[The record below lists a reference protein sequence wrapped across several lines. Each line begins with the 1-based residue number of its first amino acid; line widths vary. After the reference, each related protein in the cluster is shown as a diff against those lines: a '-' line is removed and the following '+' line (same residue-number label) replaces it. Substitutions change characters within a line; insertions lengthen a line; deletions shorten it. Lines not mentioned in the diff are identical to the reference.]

1 MFFRLLA
8 NSLARRMSRKLLA
21 AFAVWVGISL
31 ILAFLAVS
39 IDVGDKMNRELQ
51 AFGSN
56 IRLEPVAA
64 SVPVRVGGYDVPST
78 APPAYLEERDLVT
91 LKRIFWKNNIL
102 GVVPRLWSHG
112 KAGGR
117 EIPLLGVWFE
127 KKIPVEGG
135 EPFVTGARRVYK
147 HWRIQGAW
155 PSEDPARGEIGC
167 LVGDTLARKLGV
179 RIGEKIRVA
188 APSGPATIAVAG
200 IASTGGREDDAI
212 ILPLAA
218 VQAFAGL
225 EGKYSEAE
233 ISALT
238 TPENKLAEKYR
249 QDPKSLTPAEYE
261 RWFCTPYP
269 GSVAAE
275 IQKSVPGSA
284 ARVVRKVS
292 ETQGAILTR
301 IEGLM
306 FLLAML
312 TLVACCLSVAGVL
325 TSAVL
330 ERRAEVALMQAIG
343 ASRESVLLLFLSE
356 GAVLGLAGGLLAAA
370 TGSFLGQ
377 WLVRAVFGSEPELHP
392 ALVVLSPFLG
402 LMIVLAGSIWP
413 VWQALNQDTAAVLH
427 GN

>member
-64 SVPVRVGGYDVPST
+64 SVPVRVGGHDVGST
-78 APPAYLEERDLVT
+78 APPAYLEEGDLVT

-102 GVVPRLWSHG
+102 GVVPRLWTRG

-117 EIPLLGVWFE
+117 DVTLLGVWFE
-127 KKIPVEGG
+127 HKIPVEGG
-135 EPFVTGARRVYK
+135 ESFATGARRVYQ
-147 HWRIQGAW
+147 HWRIQGDW
-155 PSEDPARGEIGC
+155 PSEGPSGGEIPS
-167 LVGDTLARKLGV
+167 LVGDSLARKLGV
-179 RIGEKIRVA
+179 RTGDKFRMA
-188 APSGPATIAVAG
+188 APSGVATLTVAG

-218 VQAFAGL
+218 AQALAGAK
-225 EGKYSEAE
+225 GKYSEAD

-249 QDPKSLTPAEYE
+249 QDPRSLTPAEYE

-284 ARVVRKVS
+284 TRVVRKVS

-301 IEGLM
+301 VEGLM

-312 TLVACCLSVAGVL
+312 TLVACGLSVAGVL

-343 ASRESVLLLFLSE
+343 ASRETVLLLFLSE
-356 GAVLGLAGGLLAAA
+356 GAVLGMAGGLLAAV

-392 ALVVLSPFLG
+392 SLAVLSPFLG
-402 LMIVLAGSIWP
+402 LMIVFAGSIWP

>member
-8 NSLARRMSRKLLA
+8 NSLARRMTRKLLA

-56 IRLEPVAA
+56 IRLEPIAA
-64 SVPVRVGGYDVPST
+64 SVPVRVGGHDVAST
-78 APPAYLEERDLVT
+78 TSPAYLEERDLVA

-102 GVVPRLWSHG
+102 GVVPRLWSRG
-112 KAGGR
+112 KAEGR
-117 EIPLLGVWFE
+117 EVTLLGVWLE
-127 KKIPVEGG
+127 QKIPVEGG

-147 HWRIQGAW
+147 HWQVQGAW
-155 PSEDPARGEIGC
+155 PSDGSAGEEIHS
-167 LVGDTLARKLGV
+167 LVGDSLARKLGV
-179 RIGEKIRVA
+179 RPGDKIRMA
-188 APSGPATIAVAG
+188 APSGFATITVAG

-218 VQAFAGL
+218 AQALAGL
-225 EGKYSEAE
+225 EGKYSEADV
-233 ISALT
+233 SALT

-312 TLVACCLSVAGVL
+312 TLAACCLSVAGVL

-392 ALVVLSPFLG
+392 ALAVLSPFLG

-427 GN
+427 GK

>member
-64 SVPVRVGGYDVPST
+64 SVPVRVGGHDVPST

-102 GVVPRLWSHG
+102 GVVPRLWTHG

-117 EIPLLGVWFE
+117 DVTLLGVWFE
-127 KKIPVEGG
+127 HEIPVEGR

-147 HWRIQGAW
+147 HWKVAGSW
-155 PSEDPARGEIGC
+155 PSGRLSGEDVTS
-167 LVGDTLARKLGV
+167 LVGESLARKLSV
-179 RIGEKIRVA
+179 RPGDRIRLG
-188 APSGPATIAVAG
+188 APSGVVTIAVAG

-218 VQAFAGL
+218 AQTLAGL
-225 EGKYSEAE
+225 EGEYSEADV
-233 ISALT
+233 SALT

-249 QDPKSLTPAEYE
+249 QDPRSLTPAEYE

-301 IEGLM
+301 IEGFM

-392 ALVVLSPFLG
+392 ALAVLSPFLG

>member
-1 MFFRLLA
+1 
-8 NSLARRMSRKLLA
+8 MSRKLLA
-21 AFAVWVGISL
+21 AFAVWIGISL

-56 IRLEPVAA
+56 IRMEPVAA
-64 SVPVRVGGYDVPST
+64 AVPVRVGGHDVPST
-78 APPAYLEERDLVT
+78 APPAYLEEGDLVN

-102 GVVPRLWSHG
+102 GVVPRLWTHG
-112 KAGGR
+112 RAGGR
-117 EIPLLGVWFE
+117 EIPLLGVWIE
-127 KKIPVEGG
+127 NKIPVEGG

-147 HWRIQGAW
+147 HWRVQGAW
-155 PSEDPARGEIGC
+155 PSDDPARGEIGC
-167 LVGDTLARKLGV
+167 LVGDTLARKLGI
-179 RIGEKIRVA
+179 RIGEKIRVT

-218 VQAFAGL
+218 AQALAGL
-225 EGKYSEAE
+225 EGKYSEADV
-233 ISALT
+233 SALT
-238 TPENKLAEKYR
+238 TPENKLAEMYR

-392 ALVVLSPFLG
+392 ALAVLSPFLG
-402 LMIVLAGSIWP
+402 LLIVLAGSIWP
-413 VWQALNQDTAAVLH
+413 VWQALHQDTATVLH

>member
-1 MFFRLLA
+1 MFFRLLT

-56 IRLEPVAA
+56 IRMEPVAV
-64 SVPVRVGGYDVPST
+64 SVPVRVGGHDVPST
-78 APPAYLEERDLVT
+78 APPAYLEEGDLVN

-102 GVVPRLWSHG
+102 GVVPRLWTHG
-112 KAGGR
+112 RAGGR
-117 EIPLLGVWFE
+117 EIPLLGVWIE
-127 KKIPVEGG
+127 NKIPVEGG

-147 HWRIQGAW
+147 HWRVQGAW
-155 PSEDPARGEIGC
+155 PSDDPARGEIGC
-167 LVGDTLARKLGV
+167 LVGDTLARKLGI
-179 RIGEKIRVA
+179 RIGEKIRVT

-218 VQAFAGL
+218 AQALAGL
-225 EGKYSEAE
+225 EGKYSEADV
-233 ISALT
+233 SALT
-238 TPENKLAEKYR
+238 TPENKLAEMYR

-392 ALVVLSPFLG
+392 ALAVLSPFLG
-402 LMIVLAGSIWP
+402 LLIVLAGSIWP
-413 VWQALNQDTAAVLH
+413 VWQALHQDTATVLH

>member
-1 MFFRLLA
+1 MFFRLLV

-64 SVPVRVGGYDVPST
+64 SVPVRIGGHDVPST

-102 GVVPRLWSHG
+102 GVVPRLWTHG

-117 EIPLLGVWFE
+117 EIPLLGVWIE
-127 KKIPVEGG
+127 NKIPVEGG

-147 HWRIQGAW
+147 HWRVQGAW
-155 PSEDPARGEIGC
+155 PSDDPARGEIGC
-167 LVGDTLARKLGV
+167 LVGDTLARKLGI
-179 RIGEKIRVA
+179 RIGEKIRVT

-218 VQAFAGL
+218 AQALAGA
-225 EGKYSEAE
+225 EGKYSEAD

-392 ALVVLSPFLG
+392 ALAVLSPFLG

>member
-39 IDVGDKMNRELQ
+39 VDVGDKMNRELQ

-64 SVPVRVGGYDVPST
+64 SLPVRFGGHHVPST
-78 APPAYLEERDLVT
+78 APPVYLEEGDLVS

-102 GVVPRLWSHG
+102 GAVPRLWIRG
-112 KAGGR
+112 KAEGR
-117 EIPLLGVWFE
+117 EVTLLGVWFE
-127 KKIPVEGG
+127 HKIPVDGG
-135 EPFVTGARRVYK
+135 EPFATGARQVYK
-147 HWRIQGAW
+147 HWRVQGVW
-155 PSEDPARGEIGC
+155 PSEESAGEGIFS
-167 LVGDTLARKLGV
+167 LVGDSLARKLGV
-179 RIGEKIRVA
+179 RPGDKVRVTV
-188 APSGPATIAVAG
+188 PSGAATITVAG

-212 ILPLAA
+212 ILPLATA
-218 VQAFAGL
+218 QELAGR
-225 EGKYSEAE
+225 EGKYSEADV
-233 ISALT
+233 SALT

-249 QDPKSLTPAEYE
+249 QDPRSLTPAEYE

-292 ETQGAILTR
+292 ETQGAVLTR

-312 TLVACCLSVAGVL
+312 TLVACGLSVAGVL

-377 WLVRAVFGSEPELHP
+377 WLVRAVFGSEPDLHP
-392 ALVVLSPFLG
+392 ALIVLSPFLG

>member
-56 IRLEPVAA
+56 IRMEPVAA
-64 SVPVRVGGYDVPST
+64 SVPVRVGGHEVPST

-102 GVVPRLWSHG
+102 GVVPRFWTHG

-117 EIPLLGVWFE
+117 DVTLLGVWFE
-127 KKIPVEGG
+127 HEIPVEGG

-147 HWRIQGAW
+147 HWKVTGNW
-155 PSEDPARGEIGC
+155 PSGRPAGEDVSS
-167 LVGDTLARKLGV
+167 LVGESLARKLSV
-179 RIGEKIRVA
+179 RPGDKIRLDV
-188 APSGPATIAVAG
+188 PSGVATIAVAG

-218 VQAFAGL
+218 AQALAGAK
-225 EGKYSEAE
+225 GKYSEAD

-312 TLVACCLSVAGVL
+312 TLAACCLSVAGVL

-343 ASRESVLLLFLSE
+343 ASRESVLLLFLGE

-377 WLVRAVFGSEPELHP
+377 WLVRAVFGSEPEFHP
-392 ALVVLSPFLG
+392 ALAVLSPFLG